1 MLDTPAAE
9 QLPGCVG
16 GELWSAVSCQR
27 RGYPECCKCVPQG
40 VGQSRGAVGGWG
52 DDGPARVAI
61 DQHQVC
67 CTFVM
72 EEISTNVLKGIL

>member
-1 MLDTPAAE
+1 MPRSGGE

-16 GELWSAVSCQR
+16 SKLWSAV
-27 RGYPECCKCVPQG
+27 G
-40 VGQSRGAVGGWG
+40 VSVEGIPNVANVSLKVWASPMAVGGWG

-67 CTFVM
+67 CTLVM
-72 EEISTNVLKGIL
+72 EVTF